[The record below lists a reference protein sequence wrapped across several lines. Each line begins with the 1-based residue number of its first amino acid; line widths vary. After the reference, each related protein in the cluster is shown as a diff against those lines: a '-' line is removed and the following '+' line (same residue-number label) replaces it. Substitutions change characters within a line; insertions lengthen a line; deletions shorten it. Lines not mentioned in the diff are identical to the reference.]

1 MKALPAEL
9 AHEMAAACR
18 AAHSKRRRVLAKL
31 EAKNPAD
38 EHLPSMRRRLA
49 RLEAAIEWIGS
60 PE

>member
-1 MKALPAEL
+1 MKPPPPEL

-18 AAHSKRRRVLAKL
+18 AAHSKRRREIAKL
-31 EAKNPAD
+31 EAKNPTD

-60 PE
+60 AE